1 MATAT
6 ARLAAI
12 FFAVVLVG
20 WTARATELEIDD
32 HRAAIERAD

>member
-12 FFAVVLVG
+12 FFALVLVG
-20 WTARATELEIDD
+20 WTARAAELETET
-32 HRAAIERAD
+32 HRAAIERTS